1 VHTIPDMIR
10 SQDHSPDC
18 SLMGKEEGGWSN
30 VLGSPEVAVYV
41 VIDGKR
47 VGCIGQHNSLRID
60 LS

>member
-1 VHTIPDMIR
+1 MIR

-47 VGCIGQHNSLRID
+47 VGCIGQHSSFRID
-60 LS
+60 LL